1 MPVEGGGS
9 VSGRVIYRG
18 MPPERAPVAVTKDRE
33 VCGRTAHR
41 AEGLV
46 VGRGGGLQNAVV
58 SIDPVT
64 RGKPWP
70 GGSKPVLDQ
79 RGCWFV
85 PHLLLVPA
93 GAEIDI
99 LNSDGIL
106 HNIHTHPKLN
116 PPINLAQ
123 PKFKKVLN
131 HAFARPETVRVVC
144 DVHSWMNAW
153 IVVAAHPYHAVTGE
167 DGAFSLDQVPPASYT
182 LKAWHETLG
191 TSEQPVTVSPGGRV
205 EATLAFGG

>member
-1 MPVEGGGS
+1 VPH
-9 VSGRVIYRG
+9 
-18 MPPERAPVAVTKDRE
+18 
-33 VCGRTAHR
+33 RT
-41 AEGLV
+41 ESLV
-46 VGRGGGLQNAVV
+46 VGPGGGLQNAVV

-64 RGKPWP
+64 RGKSWP
-70 GGSKPVLDQ
+70 GGPKPVLDQ

-99 LNSDGIL
+99 VNSDGIL

-116 PPINLAQ
+116 TPVNLAQ
-123 PKFKKVLN
+123 PKYKKVLT
-131 HAFARPETVRVVC
+131 HTFERPEPVRVVC

-153 IVVAAHPYHAVTGE
+153 IVVAAHPYQVVTGE
-167 DGAFSLDQVPPASYT
+167 DGAFSLDQVPPGSYT

-191 TSEQPVTVSPGGRV
+191 TREQPVTIPPGGRV